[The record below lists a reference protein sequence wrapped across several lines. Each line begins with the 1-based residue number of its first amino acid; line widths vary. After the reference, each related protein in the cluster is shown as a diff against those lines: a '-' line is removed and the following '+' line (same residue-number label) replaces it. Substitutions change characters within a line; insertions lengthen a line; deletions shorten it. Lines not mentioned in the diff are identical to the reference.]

1 MNPAPF
7 GLAAGD
13 STGSTAAPLIDS
25 HVHIW
30 DPAAL
35 DYTWLEGELDRA
47 YLPADYQAG
56 APATTGVIFVEAGA
70 GSKPGE
76 VAWAESLGWQ
86 QLLGVVAH
94 AALESGSEVR
104 SELEALRAAG
114 RTVGIRRM
122 LEDEPPSF
130 FQRPSLLEGL
140 RTLTTFGL
148 PFDACIRHH
157 QLPALVALLSQL
169 PELPVV
175 LDHLAK
181 PPVAAGDDGTWERNL
196 RQLAALPR
204 VSVKLSGMPPELRAD
219 QEVEA
224 TVPPW
229 LEIALDAFG
238 SERAMVGSDWPVS
251 SMAPRHFPPGE
262 WLALVLDDLGASP
275 AEREDLAWRSA
286 SRFYGI

>member
-1 MNPAPF
+1 MLSGMPAEEAP
-7 GLAAGD
+7 
-13 STGSTAAPLIDS
+13 STTSATTPLIDS

-30 DPAAL
+30 DPTVL

-47 YLPADYQAG
+47 YLPAEYQAG

-70 GSKPGE
+70 ASKPGE

-94 AALESGSEVR
+94 APLESGSEVR
-104 SELEALRAAG
+104 DDLDALRAAG
-114 RTVGIRRM
+114 RTVGIRR
-122 LEDEPPSF
+122 LLQDEQLSF
-130 FQRPSLLEGL
+130 FEQPGLLEGL
-140 RTLTTFGL
+140 RTLAAAGL

-157 QLPALVALLSQL
+157 QLPALVALLAQV

-181 PPVAAGDDGTWERNL
+181 PPVADGDDGTWEKNL
-196 RQLAALPR
+196 RRLAALPQ

-219 QEVEA
+219 QEVETA
-224 TVPPW
+224 TPPW

-251 SMAPRHFPPGE
+251 AVAPRRLPPGD
-262 WLALVLDDLGASP
+262 WLSLVLDDLGASP
-275 AEREDLAWRSA
+275 AERDDLAWRSA
-286 SRFYGI
+286 SRFYGV